1 MDQMSSLDKMKKG
14 DKGFNSDDPQEN
26 NQVIAEL
33 NKKIEILTYQLRRA
47 EGQSTNSNMAL
58 EKQAYNE
65 FNRDIK
71 GRLRFVNKLLDFQKL
86 ADEVAG
92 KNPKK
97 KELNFFQKIG
107 KSIIQDGELASEH
120 FAATKSELS
129 NLMEAAYF
137 PVIDCQE
144 HEDLYSRDDD
154 AIKREHEKLHDTLLV
169 ELMTIQHMLH
179 QLGQYDTPKGSER
192 NNTMS
197 EQQRMVIGGLM
208 KRILNQI
215 PAKIPGKKERSDD
228 F

>member
-1 MDQMSSLDKMKKG
+1 VEIEKILMDQMSSLDKMKKG

-86 ADEVAG
+86 ADEVGG

-97 KELNFFQKIG
+97 KELNFF
-107 KSIIQDGELASEH
+107 
-120 FAATKSELS
+120 
-129 NLMEAAYF
+129 
-137 PVIDCQE
+137 
-144 HEDLYSRDDD
+144 
-154 AIKREHEKLHDTLLV
+154 
-169 ELMTIQHMLH
+169 
-179 QLGQYDTPKGSER
+179 
-192 NNTMS
+192 
-197 EQQRMVIGGLM
+197 
-208 KRILNQI
+208 
-215 PAKIPGKKERSDD
+215 
-228 F
+228 